1 MTRSPQFIM
10 PDALELLVEEQELQV
25 AAPREAERVYVASQ
39 WQLMWW
45 RFRRHRLALVST
57 VVVVLLYL
65 IALFADFF
73 TVYDPEKHSTKWVY
87 APPQALHVRF
97 ENGGLHW
104 YAYEYNMSKDPV
116 TLKSIY
122 TPDPTKQHVVQ
133 WLVPRGRDY
142 KVLGLFSTNVRLYGL
157 PESDNKGTLYLFG
170 TDSLGRD
177 MLSRSVQG
185 IRISMSIGLVG
196 VALTFIL
203 GVTLGGFSGLYGGL
217 FDTIV
222 QRVIEVVLSIPSTP
236 LWLGLSA
243 AIPNNWPQLRVY
255 FAITII
261 LSLFGWTGLARVV
274 RGRFLSLREEDFVVA
289 ARLSGSDDR
298 RIVFT
303 HLVPSMLSY
312 IIAQATLAIPGMIMA
327 ETALSFLGLGLR
339 PPTISLG
346 VLLQAAQN
354 VRTVAL
360 APWLL
365 IPGYLVIAAVL
376 CFNFM
381 GDGMRDAADPYA

>member
-1 MTRSPQFIM
+1 MTEDIRVTTSNATAEM
-10 PDALELLVEEQELQV
+10 LVTE
-25 AAPREAERVYVASQ
+25 EAEKLFVASQ

-45 RFRRHRLALVST
+45 RFRRHKVALVS
-57 VVVVLLYL
+57 VVVVVFLYL
-65 IALFADFF
+65 VAIFADFLAP
-73 TVYDPEKHSTKWVY
+73 YDPEKHNTKWVY
-87 APPQALHVRF
+87 SPPQSLRVRIA
-97 ENGGLHW
+97 NGGLHF
-104 YAYEYNMSKDPV
+104 YVNEYKVAKDPV

-122 TPDPTKQHVVQ
+122 TPDPSKEYPVLF
-133 WLVPRGRDY
+133 LVHRGREY
-142 KVLGLFSTNVRLYGL
+142 RLLGVFHTNLRLFGL
-157 PESDNKGTLYLFG
+157 PEGSKGTAFLFG
-170 TDSLGRD
+170 TDPLGRD
-177 MLSRSVQG
+177 MLSRVVYG
-185 IRISMSIGLVG
+185 IRISMSVGLVG
-196 VALTFIL
+196 VAITFLL
-203 GVTLGGFSGLYGGL
+203 GITLGGFSGLYGGV

-222 QRVIEVVLSIPSTP
+222 QRVIEVLISIPSTP

-243 AIPNNWPQLRVY
+243 AIPTGWPQVRVY

-261 LSLFGWTGLARVV
+261 LSLVSWTGLARVV
-274 RGRFLSLREEDFVVA
+274 RGRFLSLREEDFVTA
-289 ARLSGSDDR
+289 ARLAGSPDQ

-303 HLVPSMLSY
+303 HLVPSVLSY

-346 VLLQAAQN
+346 VLLQEAQN

-365 IPGYLVIAAVL
+365 IPGYIVIVAIL

-381 GDGMRDAADPYA
+381 GDGLRDAADPYA

>member
-1 MTRSPQFIM
+1 MAEAVRLPAQ
-10 PDALELLVEEQELQV
+10 DQETGTS
-25 AAPREAERVYVASQ
+25 APSTSEKIYVASQ

-45 RFRRHRLALVST
+45 RFRRHKLALVCT
-57 VVVVLLYL
+57 AIVVLLYL
-65 IALFADFF
+65 VALFADFL
-73 TVYDPEKHSTKWVY
+73 TPYDPEKHSTKWVY

-104 YAYEYNMSKDPV
+104 YAYEYQMTKDPE

-122 TPDPTKQHVVQ
+122 TPDPTKQHAVL

-142 KVLGLFSTNVRLYGL
+142 RLLWFFRTNIRLFGF
-157 PESDNKGTLYLFG
+157 PEGDTKGTLYLFG
-170 TDSLGRD
+170 TDPLGRD
-177 MLSRSVQG
+177 VLSRTVQG

-196 VALTFIL
+196 VALTFIF
-203 GVTLGGFSGLYGGL
+203 GVTLGGFSGLYGGV
-217 FDTIV
+217 FDTIL
-222 QRVIEVVLSIPSTP
+222 QRVIEVILSIPATP

-255 FAITII
+255 FAITLI

-289 ARLSGSDDR
+289 ARLSGSGDR
-298 RIVFT
+298 RIVFR

-339 PPTISLG
+339 APTISLG
-346 VLLQAAQN
+346 VLLQDAQN

-365 IPGYLVIAAVL
+365 IPGYMVIVAIL